1 MTISSISIIVP
12 TLNEA
17 SHITEVLGRLQVFRE
32 RGHEVIV
39 VDGGSSDTTVLS
51 AASYADY
58 VMSAPRG
65 RAEQLTAGTHRARHP
80 VLWFVHADT
89 LVPDNAD
96 HLILEAL
103 DRASWGRFDVQLSGR
118 NYFYSLRIV
127 EGLMNKRSQI
137 TGIATGDQGIFVA
150 RSALEAVGG
159 IPNLS
164 LMEDVALS
172 RLLKAVG
179 RPACIKTPLITS
191 SRRWEQDGIF
201 RTIVL
206 MWLLRSAYGIGIS
219 PKILKKFYR

>member
-1 MTISSISIIVP
+1 MTISGISIIVP
-12 TLNEA
+12 ALNEA
-17 SHITEVLGRLQVFRE
+17 SHITEVLGRLQAFRR

-39 VDGGSSDTTVLS
+39 VDGSSSDATVLK
-51 AASYADY
+51 ATPYADY
-58 VMSAPRG
+58 VFSAPRG
-65 RAEQLTAGTHRARHP
+65 RAKQLAAGTRRAHHS

-103 DRASWGRFDVQLSGR
+103 DRARWGRFNVQLSGR
-118 NYFYSLRIV
+118 DHFYSLRIV

-137 TGIATGDQGIFVA
+137 TGIATGDQGIFVT
-150 RSALEAVGG
+150 RSALDAVGG
-159 IPNLS
+159 IPNLP

-179 RPACIKTPLITS
+179 RPACIKTPLVTS

-206 MWLLRSAYGIGIS
+206 MWLLRSAYGLGVS
-219 PKILKKFYR
+219 PKLLKKLYH